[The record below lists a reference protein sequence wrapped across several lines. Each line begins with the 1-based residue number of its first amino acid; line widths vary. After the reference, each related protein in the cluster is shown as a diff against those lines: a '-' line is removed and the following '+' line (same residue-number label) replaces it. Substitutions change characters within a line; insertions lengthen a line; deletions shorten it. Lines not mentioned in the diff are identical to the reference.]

1 MGYSSKQV
9 QYIFVLKGAIIG
21 TIGIISGLT
30 LSVIVY
36 FLQNNYH
43 IISLSSEV
51 YFLDYLPI
59 NPNSIE
65 ILTIL
70 IGIFFATLLLA
81 LIPAN
86 NVKNVIPA
94 IALKED

>member
-1 MGYSSKQV
+1 MY
-9 QYIFVLKGAIIG
+9 YRNNFRYNII
-21 TIGIISGLT
+21 
-30 LSVIVY
+30 
-36 FLQNNYH
+36 NYQ

-59 NPNSIE
+59 YPNSIE
-65 ILTIL
+65 IIKIL
-70 IGIFFATLLLA
+70 IGIFFVTLLLA

-86 NVKNVIPA
+86 NVKNVNPT

>member
-1 MGYSSKQV
+1 MLQFRPIHHLLH
-9 QYIFVLKGAIIG
+9 YI
-21 TIGIISGLT
+21 
-30 LSVIVY
+30 
-36 FLQNNYH
+36 LQNNYQ
-43 IISLSSEV
+43 IITLSSEV

-59 NPNSIE
+59 YPNSIE
-65 ILTIL
+65 IMIIL

-86 NVKNVIPA
+86 NVKNVNPS